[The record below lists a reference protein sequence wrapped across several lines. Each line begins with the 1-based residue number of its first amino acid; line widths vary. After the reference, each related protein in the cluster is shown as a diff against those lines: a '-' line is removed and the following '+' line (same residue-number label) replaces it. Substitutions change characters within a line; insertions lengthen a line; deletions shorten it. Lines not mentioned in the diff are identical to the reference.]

1 MRNALICTTMLI
13 LTACGDEQSDQ
24 SDQSANTSNLSIHSP
39 ITAKSGQK
47 SKKSA
52 LTNTPISFADAT
64 GETSQMIEIGP
75 CPFVS
80 DEAIKASVRTSFEI
94 TRREVSNTECRWAY
108 NAGFVINV
116 TIEDV
121 ATAKPVSERRYN
133 IGVDTV
139 IMPQD
144 GPGTS
149 AAIINDTAW
158 DKPLPFAYSFEKDGK
173 LVFMRYTG
181 FKTGGDIMRPAANEI
196 AARMSTAPTIRQER
210 RQRTE
215 PFKPCGVWNE
225 SDLKTVFDTGETAVV
240 APGAKG
246 MSTCS
251 WKIYEDGDSGPKTAT
266 FNIYKRE
273 VGKKQEYEYD
283 SYKPYSANGETHY
296 LRKSDSDFGTYIHI
310 ITPRPE
316 GLVHVTVSDP
326 EKDASAVAKALHKN
340 LLSRM
345 VP

>member
-1 MRNALICTTMLI
+1 MRIALICTTILI

-24 SDQSANTSNLSIHSP
+24 SADTSNLSVNSP
-39 ITAKSGQK
+39 VTALLDRKSRG
-47 SKKSA
+47 SA

-64 GETSQMIEIGP
+64 GETSKMIEVGP

-80 DEAIKASVRTSFEI
+80 DETIKASVRTTFEI

-116 TIEDV
+116 TIEDIV
-121 ATAKPVSERRYN
+121 TAKPVSERRYN

-139 IMPQD
+139 STPQD
-144 GPGTS
+144 GPGTH
-149 AAIINDTAW
+149 AAMINDTAW
-158 DKPLPFAYSFEKDGK
+158 GKLMPFAYSFEKDGK
-173 LVFMRYTG
+173 LVFIRYTG
-181 FKTGGDIMRPAANEI
+181 FKTGADIMRPAANEI
-196 AARMSTAPTIRQER
+196 AARMSTAPTIRHQR
-210 RQRTE
+210 RHKTE
-215 PFKPCGVWNE
+215 PFKACDVWSE
-225 SDLKTVFDTGETAVV
+225 HDLKTVFGASETAVV
-240 APGAKG
+240 APGARS

-251 WKIYEDGDSGPKTAT
+251 WKIYEDGVSGQRTAA
-266 FNIYKRE
+266 FNFYKRE
-273 VGKKQEYEYD
+273 AGKKQEHEYD
-283 SYKPYSANGETHY
+283 SYKPYSADGETHY
-296 LRKSDSDFGTYIHI
+296 LRKSNSSFGTYIHI

-326 EKDASAVAKALHKN
+326 EKDPSAIAKVLQKN